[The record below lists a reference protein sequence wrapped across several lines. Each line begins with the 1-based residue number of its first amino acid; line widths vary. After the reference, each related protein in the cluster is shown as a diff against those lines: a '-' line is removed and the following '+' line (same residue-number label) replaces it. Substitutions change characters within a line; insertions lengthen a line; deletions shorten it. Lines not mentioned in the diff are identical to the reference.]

1 MPVSDA
7 ELLDTVRRLRTYM
20 TTIDSC
26 HMVFSKGSEIGDSVI
41 ESSITTLLPE
51 LFKTGQKIS
60 QTLKLIENSKS
71 YRDMLRKF
79 NMKEDEGEED
89 GDD

>member
-1 MPVSDA
+1 MISDA
-7 ELLDTVRRLRTYM
+7 DLLDTVRRLRTYM

-26 HMVFSKGSEIGDSVI
+26 HMVFSKGSEIGDSMI

-51 LFKTGQKIS
+51 LFKTGQKVS
-60 QTLKLIENSKS
+60 QTLKLIENSKL

-79 NMKEDEGEED
+79 NMKEDED
-89 GDD
+89 DNGDD